1 MSSRFAVLST
11 VHSLTFS
18 CYTMTTAKIN
28 TTIENRIHKDFT
40 SVHTHNGCVIKLL
53 CCSWQKSECDL
64 CRGRCDRDRDG

>member
-1 MSSRFAVLST
+1 
-11 VHSLTFS
+11 
-18 CYTMTTAKIN
+18 MTTAKIN

-64 CRGRCDRDRDG
+64 CRGRCDRDRDRDRDRGLQWLKALEQMLLM